1 MSTNLS
7 PEPAPTDS
15 KKGRGVIVAVVIV
28 AALVVLALMGFVLW
42 GGNETPP
49 GP

>member
-15 KKGRGVIVAVVIV
+15 KKGRGVIIALVIL
-28 AALVVLALMGFVLW
+28 AALVVLALLGFVLW
-42 GGNETPP
+42 GSSDTLPNP
-49 GP
+49 